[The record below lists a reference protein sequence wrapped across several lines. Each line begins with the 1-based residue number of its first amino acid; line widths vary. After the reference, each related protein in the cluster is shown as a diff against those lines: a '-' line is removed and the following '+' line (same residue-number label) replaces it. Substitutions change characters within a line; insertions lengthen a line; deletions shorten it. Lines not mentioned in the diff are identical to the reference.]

1 MKNTFND
8 IFRMR
13 ALLKLIFSISFLA
26 IVSCEEE
33 LPEPIAVTSV
43 SLNAE
48 AVEMTEGDELTLIAT
63 VSPKDADNKSLIWSS
78 SNLSI
83 ASVDDGKITAHK
95 PGKATITVK
104 TDDGGKTAT
113 CDVVVTAKI
122 FPVEE
127 VSLDKKSIEVTL
139 GDEFTLTATI
149 KPDNATNKNLLW
161 SSSNSQVAS
170 VNEGRVVTHQVGKV
184 TITAK
189 SEDGGKTASCD
200 VVIKEKVYPVT
211 GVTLDSSSIELTEGD
226 EFTLTANISP
236 NNATNKNVT
245 WSSSNSSVASV
256 SNGKVAALKA
266 GKATI
271 TVKTDDGGK
280 TATCEVEVNE
290 KIYPVIGVTLSHTSA
305 TLTEGEELTITAS
318 IRPDNATNK
327 NLTWSSSNSS
337 VASVVNGKVKALKAG
352 YTTVSVKTEDGNKT
366 ANCDITVVEPP
377 KATSLSLS
385 ESSINGYIYRDHSK
399 LYRVSV
405 SAYPSN
411 AVTDYEWSSSNTRVA
426 KVEGSGNSAEI
437 YTEDYGESTITVTD
451 KRTGLSS
458 SMTIHTLV
466 EDFAWNEST
475 SETMYGYPMITVYLN
490 EEHRLNYSYSPS
502 YATKIF
508 SDLKQFVFYEDNY
521 VVDAPTVVSI
531 SEDGVITGLKAGV
544 IGIKPTGL
552 VVKAAETGRLYIKVK
567 DRYTPVT
574 GISLNKTYLSM
585 TQYDTETLS
594 ATISPSDATDKSV
607 TWVSDNPSVAKVDSK
622 GLVTAVSGGSAV
634 ITARSEDSSLT
645 ASCTVSVTADSH
657 EAVDLGLSVK
667 WAACNYNAASSYEVG
682 GYYLWGDPTGNAKIG
697 FDMVGGEIVPLYSA
711 PNMDS
716 IGGTSYDIVRAKWG
730 GKWRLPSMSEFNELY
745 SKCTWTYTSQN
756 GVNGIKI
763 TGPNGNSIFLPM
775 TGYACPDDGPVGAY
789 EITDSSSGYYMTSQ
803 SYKDS
808 YGRFA
813 YSCQIKSN
821 TSYSLP
827 SWRVGLAGFPIRP
840 VR

>member
-33 LPEPIAVTSV
+33 LPELIAVTSV

-48 AVEMTEGDELTLIAT
+48 SVEMTEGDELTLIAT
-63 VSPKDADNKSLIWSS
+63 VSPKDADNKSVIWSS

-95 PGKATITVK
+95 AGKATITVK

-113 CDVVVTAKI
+113 CDVVVVAKV
-122 FPVEE
+122 FPVKE

-256 SNGKVAALKA
+256 SNGIVTALKA

-280 TATCEVEVNE
+280 TATCKVKVNE
-290 KIYPVIGVTLSHTSA
+290 KIYPVIGVTLNKTSA
-305 TLTEGEELTITAS
+305 TLTEGEELTLAATIS
-318 IRPDNATNK
+318 PDNATNK

-385 ESSINGYIYRDHSK
+385 ESFINGYIYRDHSK

-437 YTEDYGESTITVTD
+437 YTEDYGESTITVTE
-451 KRTGLSS
+451 KRTGLSA

-508 SDLKQFVFYEDNY
+508 SDLKQFVFYENNY

-594 ATISPSDATDKSV
+594 VTISPSDATDKSV
-607 TWVSDNPSVAKVDSK
+607 TWVSDNPSVAKVDSN

-634 ITARSEDSSLT
+634 ITVRSEDSSLT

-667 WAACNYNAASSYEVG
+667 WATCNYNAASSYEIG

-697 FDMVGGEIVPLYSA
+697 FDIVGGEVVPLYSA

-716 IGGTSYDIVRAKWG
+716 ISGTSYDIVRAKWG

-827 SWRVGLAGFPIRP
+827 SWRVGFAGFPIRP

>member
-1 MKNTFND
+1 MMKNTFNE
-8 IFRMR
+8 IINMR
-13 ALLKLIFSISFLA
+13 TLLKLILSILLLT
-26 IVSCEEE
+26 IVSCKEEF
-33 LPEPIAVTSV
+33 AVTAV

-48 AVEMTEGDELTLIAT
+48 TVEMNVGDELTLIAT
-63 VSPKDADNKSLIWSS
+63 ISPKDAYNKSLIWSS
-78 SNLSI
+78 SDPSI
-83 ASVDDGKITAHK
+83 VSVNDGKVRAHQQ
-95 PGKATITVK
+95 GKATITVK
-104 TDDGGKTAT
+104 TDDNGKTATCVVTVYPKVNHVTDVTLNKTSVTLTVGEELTLTVTVNPDNATNDCVTWSSSNPSVASVKRGKVTALKTGITTITVKSNDGGKTAT
-113 CDVVVTAKI
+113 C
-122 FPVEE
+122 
-127 VSLDKKSIEVTL
+127 EVT
-139 GDEFTLTATI
+139 
-149 KPDNATNKNLLW
+149 
-161 SSSNSQVAS
+161 VAP
-170 VNEGRVVTHQVGKV
+170 
-184 TITAK
+184 
-189 SEDGGKTASCD
+189 
-200 VVIKEKVYPVT
+200 VYHVT
-211 GVTLDSSSIELTEGD
+211 GVTLSHISATLTEG
-226 EFTLTANISP
+226 EELTITATISP
-236 NNATNKNVT
+236 NNATNKNLT
-245 WSSSNSSVASV
+245 WSSSDTSIVSV
-256 SNGKVAALKA
+256 NDGKVRAHQQ

-271 TVKTDDGGK
+271 TVKTDDNGK
-280 TATCEVEVNE
+280 TATCGVTVYPKVNH
-290 KIYPVIGVTLSHTSA
+290 VTGVTLSHTSA
-305 TLTEGEELTITAS
+305 TLTEGEELTITATIS
-318 IRPDNATNK
+318 PNNATNK

-352 YTTVSVKTEDGNKT
+352 YSTVSVKTEDGNKT
-366 ANCDITVVEPP
+366 ANCNITVVEPP

-385 ESSINGYIYRDHSK
+385 KNYINGYIYRDHSK
-399 LYRVSV
+399 LYRVNV

-411 AVTDYEWSSSNTRVA
+411 AVTDYQWNSSNTRVA
-426 KVEGSGNSAEI
+426 KVEGANNSAVI

-451 KRTGLSS
+451 RRTGLSA
-458 SMTIHTLV
+458 SMTIHTIV

-508 SDLKQFVFYEDNY
+508 SDLSQFVFYEDNY
-521 VVDAPTVVSI
+521 VVDTPTVISI
-531 SEDGVITGLKAGV
+531 SEDGVVTGLKVGV
-544 IGIKPTGL
+544 VGIKPTGL

-567 DRYTPVT
+567 DRYTPVS

-585 TQYDTETLS
+585 TQYDTETLRV
-594 ATISPSDATDKSV
+594 TISPSDATDKSV
-607 TWVSDNPSVAKVDSK
+607 TWISDNPSVAKVDSK
-622 GLVTAVSGGSAV
+622 GLVTAISGGTAV
-634 ITARSEDSSLT
+634 ITVRSEDSSLT

-667 WAACNYNAASSYEVG
+667 WAACNYNAASSYEIG

-697 FDMVGGEIVPLYSA
+697 FLYVGGEIVPHYNA

-716 IGGTSYDIVRAKWG
+716 IGGTSYDIVREKWG

-775 TGYACPDDGPVGAY
+775 TGYAYPDDGPVGSY
-789 EITDSSSGYYMTSQ
+789 GITDSSSGYYMTSQ

-808 YGRFA
+808 NGRFA

-827 SWRVGLAGFPIRP
+827 SWRVGFAGMPIRP

>member
-1 MKNTFND
+1 
-8 IFRMR
+8 MR

-26 IVSCEEE
+26 IVSCVEQ

-83 ASVDDGKITAHK
+83 VSVSDGKVTALK
-95 PGKATITVK
+95 AGKATITVK
-104 TDDGGKTAT
+104 TDDGGKTAN
-113 CDVVVTAKI
+113 CEVVVTAKI
-122 FPVEE
+122 FPVKE
-127 VSLDKKSIEVTL
+127 VSLDKKSIEVTI
-139 GDEFTLTATI
+139 GDEFTLTATV
-149 KPDNATNKNLLW
+149 KPDNATNKNLTW

-170 VNEGRVVTHQVGKV
+170 VSEGHVVTHRVGSV
-184 TITAK
+184 TITAE

-256 SNGKVAALKA
+256 SNGKV
-266 GKATI
+266 T
-271 TVKTDDGGK
+271 
-280 TATCEVEVNE
+280 
-290 KIYPVIGVTLSHTSA
+290 
-305 TLTEGEELTITAS
+305 
-318 IRPDNATNK
+318 
-327 NLTWSSSNSS
+327 
-337 VASVVNGKVKALKAG
+337 ALKAG
-352 YTTVSVKTEDGNKT
+352 YTIVSVKTEDGNKT

-385 ESSINGYIYRDHSK
+385 ENSINGYIYRDHSK

-405 SAYPSN
+405 SPYPSN
-411 AVTDYEWSSSNTRVA
+411 AVTDYEWSSSDTRVA
-426 KVEGSGNSAEI
+426 KVAGSGNSAEI

-451 KRTGLSS
+451 KRTGLSA

-490 EEHRLNYSYSPS
+490 EEYRLNYSYSPS

-585 TQYDTETLS
+585 TQYDTETLRV
-594 ATISPSDATDKSV
+594 TISPNDATDKSV

-634 ITARSEDSSLT
+634 ITVRSEDSSLT

-667 WAACNYNAASSYEVG
+667 WAACNYNAASSYEIG

-697 FDMVGGEIVPLYSA
+697 FDIVGGEVVPLYSA

>member
-1 MKNTFND
+1 
-8 IFRMR
+8 MR
-13 ALLKLIFSISFLA
+13 NLLKLILSITILA
-26 IVSCEEE
+26 IVSCEEQ

-48 AVEMTEGDELTLIAT
+48 TVEMTEGNELTLIAT
-63 VSPKDADNKSLIWSS
+63 VSPKDADNKSVIWSS

-95 PGKATITVK
+95 AGKATITVK

-113 CDVVVTAKI
+113 CDVVVVAKV
-122 FPVEE
+122 FPVKE

-170 VNEGRVVTHQVGKV
+170 VNEGHVVTHQVGKV

-189 SEDGGKTASCD
+189 SEDGGKSASCD

-211 GVTLDSSSIELTEGD
+211 GVTLDNSSVELTEGD
-226 EFTLTANISP
+226 EFTLTASISP
-236 NNATNKNVT
+236 DNATNKNVT

-256 SNGKVAALKA
+256 SNGKVTALKA

-271 TVKTDDGGK
+271 KVKTDDGGK
-280 TATCEVEVNE
+280 TATCEVKVNE
-290 KIYPVIGVTLSHTSA
+290 KVYPVTGVTLSKTSA
-305 TLTEGEELTITAS
+305 TLTEGEELTLTATIT
-318 IRPDNATNK
+318 PDNATNK
-327 NLTWSSSNSS
+327 KLTWSSSNSS
-337 VASVVNGKVKALKAG
+337 VASVVNGKVTALKAG
-352 YTTVSVKTEDGNKT
+352 YTTVSVKTEEGNKT

-377 KATSLSLS
+377 KAASLSLS

-426 KVEGSGNSAEI
+426 KVEGYGNSAEI
-437 YTEDYGESTITVTD
+437 YTEDYGETIITVTD
-451 KRTGLSS
+451 KRTGLSA

-466 EDFAWNEST
+466 EDFAWNESA

-490 EEHRLNYSYSPS
+490 EEHKLNYSYTPS

-508 SDLKQFVFYEDNY
+508 SDLSQFVFYEDNY
-521 VVDAPTVVSI
+521 VVDTPTVISI
-531 SEDGVITGLKAGV
+531 SEDGVVTGLKIGV
-544 IGIKPTGL
+544 VGIKPTGL
-552 VVKAAETGRLYIKVK
+552 VVRSEETGRLYIKVK
-567 DRYTPVT
+567 DRYTPVI

-594 ATISPSDATDKSV
+594 VTISPSDATDKSV

-634 ITARSEDSSLT
+634 ITVRSEDSSLT

-667 WAACNYNAASSYEVG
+667 WATCNYNAASSYEVG

-697 FDMVGGEIVPLYSA
+697 FDIVGSEIVPLYSA

-716 IGGTSYDIVRAKWG
+716 IAGTSYDIVRAKWG
-730 GKWRLPSMSEFNELY
+730 GKWRLPSMTEFNELY

-827 SWRVGLAGFPIRP
+827 SWRVGFAGFPIRP

>member
-1 MKNTFND
+1 MK
-8 IFRMR
+8 IF
-13 ALLKLIFSISFLA
+13 AKLYFILIILSIY
-26 IVSCEEE
+26 SCVEQ

-113 CDVVVTAKI
+113 CEVVVTAKI
-122 FPVEE
+122 FPVKE
-127 VSLDKKSIEVTL
+127 VSLDKKSMEVTL

-211 GVTLDSSSIELTEGD
+211 GV
-226 EFTLTANISP
+226 
-236 NNATNKNVT
+236 
-245 WSSSNSSVASV
+245 
-256 SNGKVAALKA
+256 AL
-266 GKATI
+266 
-271 TVKTDDGGK
+271 
-280 TATCEVEVNE
+280 
-290 KIYPVIGVTLSHTSA
+290 SQTSA
-305 TLTEGEELTITAS
+305 TLTEGDELTLAATIS
-318 IRPDNATNK
+318 PDNATNK

-352 YTTVSVKTEDGNKT
+352 YTIVSVKTEDGNKT

-385 ESSINGYIYRDHSK
+385 ENSINGYIYRDHSK

-405 SAYPSN
+405 SPYPSN
-411 AVTDYEWSSSNTRVA
+411 AVTNYEWSSSDTRVA
-426 KVEGSGNSAEI
+426 KVAGSGNSAEI

-451 KRTGLSS
+451 KRTGLSA

-490 EEHRLNYSYSPS
+490 EEYRLNYSYSPS

-585 TQYDTETLS
+585 TQYDTETLNV
-594 ATISPSDATDKSV
+594 TISPNDATDKSV

-634 ITARSEDSSLT
+634 ITVRSEDSSLT

-667 WAACNYNAASSYEVG
+667 WAACNYNAASSYEIG

-697 FDMVGGEIVPLYSA
+697 FDIVGGEVVPLYSA

-813 YSCQIKSN
+813 YSYQIKSN

-827 SWRVGLAGFPIRP
+827 CWRVGLAGFPIRP

>member
-1 MKNTFND
+1 
-8 IFRMR
+8 MR
-13 ALLKLIFSISFLA
+13 NLLKLILSTTILS
-26 IVSCEEE
+26 IVSCEEQ

-78 SNLSI
+78 SNLSV

-95 PGKATITVK
+95 PGKATVTVK

-113 CDVVVTAKI
+113 CDVVVVAKV
-122 FPVEE
+122 FPVKE

-149 KPDNATNKNLLW
+149 KPDNATNKNLIW

-170 VNEGRVVTHQVGKV
+170 VSEGHVVTHQVGKV
-184 TITAK
+184 TITVK

-226 EFTLTANISP
+226 EFTLTASINP
-236 NNATNKNVT
+236 DNATNKNVT
-245 WSSSNSSVASV
+245 WTSSNSAVASV
-256 SNGKVAALKA
+256 SNGKVTALKA
-266 GKATI
+266 GQTTI

-280 TATCEVEVNE
+280 TATCKVTVNE
-290 KIYPVIGVTLSHTSA
+290 KIYPVIGVTLNKTSA
-305 TLTEGEELTITAS
+305 TLTEGEELTLTAT
-318 IRPDNATNK
+318 INPNNATNK

-366 ANCDITVVEPP
+366 ANCDVTVVEPP

-437 YTEDYGESTITVTD
+437 YTEDYGESSITVTD
-451 KRTGLSS
+451 KRTGLSA

-531 SEDGVITGLKAGV
+531 SEDGVITGLKEGV

-585 TQYDTETLS
+585 TQYDTETLRV
-594 ATISPSDATDKSV
+594 TVNPSDATDKSV

-634 ITARSEDSSLT
+634 ITVRSEDSSLT

-697 FDMVGGEIVPLYSA
+697 FDMIGGEIVPLYSA

-716 IGGTSYDIVRAKWG
+716 IAGTSYDIVRAKWG

-745 SKCTWTYTSQN
+745 SKCTWKYTSQN
-756 GVNGIKI
+756 GINGVKV

-775 TGYACPDDGPVGAY
+775 TGYAYPSSGPVGSY
-789 EITDSSSGYYMTSQ
+789 SITDSSSGYYMTSQ

-808 YGRFA
+808 NGRFA

-827 SWRVGLAGFPIRP
+827 SWRVGFAGMPIRP